1 VRTITGEATA
11 ARAALD
17 FAVGPP
23 AEPHRARA
31 ARILAVHPEIRRCV
45 ARNPWSAAVAA
56 GLAALQFGLAT
67 SLGHA
72 PWVVVLLVAYG
83 LGAFVSHALLV
94 MVHESAHRLVFRSA
108 AGNTIVGIIAGLPC
122 LIINSVTWSR
132 YHLKHHA
139 HQGVYEIDFDIPSRW
154 EARFIGTSTLAKG
167 VWLLLFPLFH
177 MARVLRNPAE
187 IEELRPSAWVIVN
200 AVLEVA
206 VAAALLWF
214 GGPRALAYLLASM
227 FASIGLHPLG
237 GRWFQEHYVT
247 TDGQETYSYYGP
259 LNRVAFNVGYHQE
272 HHDFPGVPWHLLPRV
287 TRWAAEYYTAVAS
300 HQSWTKLCLRFLFG
314 PDLTLFRR
322 VVRPR
327 DGVRRPVRSSPS
339 L

>member
-1 VRTITGEATA
+1 MRTVTGEATA
-11 ARAALD
+11 ARAAFD

-45 ARNPWSAAVAA
+45 GRNPWSAAVAA
-56 GLAALQFGLAT
+56 GLAALQFGLAA

-94 MVHESAHRLVFRSA
+94 MLHESAHRLVFRSA

-139 HQGVYEIDFDIPSRW
+139 HQGVYEIDFDIPSSW
-154 EARFIGTSTLAKG
+154 EARLIGASTLAKA

-177 MARVLRNPAE
+177 MARALRNPAE

-200 AVLEVA
+200 AVLEVRWRRPSSGS
-206 VAAALLWF
+206 AA
-214 GGPRALAYLLASM
+214 RA
-227 FASIGLHPLG
+227 
-237 GRWFQEHYVT
+237 RWHT
-247 TDGQETYSYYGP
+247 C
-259 LNRVAFNVGYHQE
+259 
-272 HHDFPGVPWHLLPRV
+272 WHRCSRRSGFI
-287 TRWAAEYYTAVAS
+287 RWAAA
-300 HQSWTKLCLRFLFG
+300 G
-314 PDLTLFRR
+314 FRNTTS
-322 VVRPR
+322 PPT
-327 DGVRRPVRSSPS
+327 DRRPTAITARTTAWRSTSAITRSITISPGCRGTACRA
-339 L
+339 